1 MGGSLSVNGVFDLRI
16 VAADSGAAILD
27 EKYEPVTV
35 VAASSILAEPPYT
48 RASTVLSEPIFVDAN
63 SGYNLIV
70 RELELCLQLL
80 KTVKA
85 DVVHLDLTLGGMN
98 LEEFSAVSISRM
110 NRSSTVR
117 AQVLKLLPKLRKTSA
132 TILRTYGVPVFAF
145 GKQSIPVRLA
155 ELTSGAHAVRFAAEK
170 AVKENV
176 NLPLGLPTKCQTKFL
191 EDKISLESLI
201 PTEEKLAGYADC
213 DPKLLQKTRFV
224 ETVNPCARGFK
235 LLEISPL

>member
-1 MGGSLSVNGVFDLRI
+1 LRI

-27 EKYEPVTV
+27 DNYEPVTV

-48 RASTVLSEPIFVDAN
+48 RVSAVLSEPIFADAN
-63 SGYNLIV
+63 NGYNLLV
-70 RELELCLQLL
+70 RELELCLQIL

-85 DVVHLDLTLGGMN
+85 DVVHLDLSMKGIN

-110 NRSSTVR
+110 KRPSSVRS
-117 AQVLKLLPKLRKTSA
+117 QILKILPKLRKTSSS
-132 TILRTYGVPVFAF
+132 ILRTYGVPVFAF

-170 AVKENV
+170 ARKENV
-176 NLPLGLPTKCQTKFL
+176 TLRLGLPTRCQTKFL
-191 EDKISLESLI
+191 EDEVLLESLI
-201 PTEEKLAGYADC
+201 PTEEEVAGYANC
-213 DPKLLQKTRFV
+213 DSNILQKTKFV

-235 LLEISPL
+235 MLEISPL

>member
-1 MGGSLSVNGVFDLRI
+1 LRI

-48 RASTVLSEPIFVDAN
+48 RVSAVISEPIFADAN
-63 SGYNLIV
+63 NGYNLLV

-85 DVVHLDLTLGGMN
+85 DVVHLDLTLGGIN

-110 NRSSTVR
+110 NRSSAVR
-117 AQVLKLLPKLRKTSA
+117 SRILKILPKLRKTAA

-155 ELTSGAHAVRFAAEK
+155 ELTSGAHAVRFASEK

-176 NLPLGLPTKCQTKFL
+176 KLRLGLPTKCQTKFL
-191 EDKISLESLI
+191 EGKILLESLI
-201 PTEEKLAGYADC
+201 PTEEELEGYAEC
-213 DPKLLQKTRFV
+213 GTSLLQKTKFV
-224 ETVNPCARGFK
+224 EAVNPCARGFK
-235 LLEISPL
+235 LLEISPV